1 MCTLIMNDYDL
12 CANTDAVAAP
22 APAFAS
28 APAPAC
34 CRPAAPAAPALP
46 APFDLCCLG
55 WQGI

>member
-12 CANTDAVAAP
+12 WANTDAVAAP
-22 APAFAS
+22 APR
-28 APAPAC
+28 APCAPCA
-34 CRPAAPAAPALP
+34 R